1 MPKEYSPFTPGVP
14 VPLEFFVGREREI
27 TDIVTHVK
35 KSVALK
41 TLERVFICG
50 ERGIGK
56 SSLCRAA
63 LRIAEE
69 KEEVLGLHVFLGGV
83 VSLQEMIRRIFE
95 RLLQESRD
103 RNWYD
108 GVKAFLG
115 NNVRE
120 VGLFGISLKLDASD
134 RDLSQA
140 VNDFAPTL
148 RNLLSRL
155 GQYRKGLMI
164 VLDDLNGLA
173 GSPPF
178 ANWLK
183 SLVDEIATAR
193 EPLPLTL
200 VLVGLPDRRRELT
213 AVQPSLDR
221 VFDLIEIQRFNE
233 AETRQFYQQAFE
245 KVNVTVTPEALEEL
259 WRVSGG
265 YPVFLHEIG
274 DAIFKWDTDG
284 RIDID
289 DATVGVLS
297 AAKVIGAKYIE
308 PKVLEAIWSERY
320 RGILKKIGIMWF
332 SLEKKFSKADL
343 LKDLSPEE
351 AKALNNFLQKMK
363 QLNVIRQDPAMG
375 RGRYEFTSELY
386 GLFFWLQATAEEK
399 GPPR

>member
-1 MPKEYSPFTPGVP
+1 MAKEYSPFTPGVP
-14 VPLEFFVGREREI
+14 VPIEFFVGRERET

-35 KSVALK
+35 RSVALK
-41 TLERVFICG
+41 TLERVFIIG

-56 SSLCRAA
+56 SSLCRLA

-83 VSLQEMIRRIFE
+83 TSLQEMIRRIFE

-103 RNWYD
+103 RNWFD
-108 GVKAFLG
+108 GVKTFLG
-115 NNVRE
+115 NHVRE
-120 VGLFGISLKLDASD
+120 VGLFGISLKFDASD
-134 RDLSQA
+134 QDLSQA

-155 GQYRKGLMI
+155 SQYRKGLMI

-213 AVQPSLDR
+213 GIQPSLDR

-233 AETRQFYQQAFE
+233 AETRQFYQRAFE
-245 KVNVTVTPEALEEL
+245 RVSITVRPEAEEVL
-259 WRVSGG
+259 WHYSGG

-274 DAIFKWDTDG
+274 DAVFKEDTDG
-284 RIDID
+284 KIDEG
-289 DATVGVLS
+289 DALDGIIS

-308 PKVLEAIWSERY
+308 PKVLDAIWSERY
-320 RGILKKIGIMWF
+320 RGILKKAGIMWEPM
-332 SLEKKFSKADL
+332 EKQFSKADL
-343 LKDLSPEE
+343 LKRLSTEE
-351 AKALNNFLQKMK
+351 AKVLNNFLQKMK
-363 QLNVIRQDPAMG
+363 QLDVIRQDPAMG
-375 RGRYEFTSELY
+375 RGKYEFTSELY
-386 GLFFWLQATAEEK
+386 AVFFWLQATAEE
-399 GPPR
+399 RRA